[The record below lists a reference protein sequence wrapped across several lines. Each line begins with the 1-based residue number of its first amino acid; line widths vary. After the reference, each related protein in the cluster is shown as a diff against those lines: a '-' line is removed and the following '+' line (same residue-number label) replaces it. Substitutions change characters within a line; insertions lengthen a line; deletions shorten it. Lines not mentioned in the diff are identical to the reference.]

1 MWCLAWGSVGVFGW
15 WIGWCVG
22 MERRDGRDREGGC
35 QCGRGCQWGVG
46 CMALG
51 GQGTYLGFGG
61 IVLGLGASGCGCP
74 LPVFAGWQLGGG

>member
-1 MWCLAWGSVGVFGW
+1 MFGG
-15 WIGWCVG
+15 WIGWCVS
-22 MERRDGRDREGGC
+22 MERWDGRGRDGGC

-61 IVLGLGASGCGCP
+61 IGLALGASGCGCP
-74 LPVFAGWQLGGG
+74 LPVFADWQLGGG